1 MAGVSIWFIIGDKN
15 LLNSIL
21 FIAAILFTSLSP
33 TDIFPRLLREEYV
46 MPYSLKVFPC
56 IMIWLAILFKMI
68 VIKNESS
75 VSQGQTS
82 E

>member
-1 MAGVSIWFIIGDKN
+1 
-15 LLNSIL
+15 
-21 FIAAILFTSLSP
+21 
-33 TDIFPRLLREEYV
+33 